1 MEPEQSPQPPH
12 PAELELMKVRAGM
25 TAGLTFKQSARLQ
38 GATVEELTADAQTL
52 AAELGAANQAP
63 PATRSGGNRGPDVGS
78 GGRGVSDGAAL
89 YRARHGLDEDGQRPA
104 KKPIPTGNRNPFVE
118 NGYTLENKR

>member
-1 MEPEQSPQPPH
+1 MEPEENPQPPH

-25 TAGLTFKQSARLQ
+25 AAGLTFEQSTRLQ
-38 GATVEELTADAQTL
+38 GTTVEALTADAQTL
-52 AAELGAANQAP
+52 AAELGAANPAP
-63 PATRSGGNRGPDVGS
+63 PAPRSGGNRGPDVGS

-89 YRARHGLDEDGQRPA
+89 YRSRHNIDEDGNRPA

-118 NGYTLENKR
+118 NGYTMER